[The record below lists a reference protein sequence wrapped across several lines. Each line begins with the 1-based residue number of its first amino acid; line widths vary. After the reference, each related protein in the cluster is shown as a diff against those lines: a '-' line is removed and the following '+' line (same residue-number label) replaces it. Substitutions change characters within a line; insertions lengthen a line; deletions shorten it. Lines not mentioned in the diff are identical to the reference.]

1 MTMIGDVKP
10 DESTAPARR
19 KLLEWWPV
27 RSLTANTVAGV
38 GDYAVLLT
46 SAKLLGL
53 PTAVCAFLGLSVGL
67 SASFLLNR
75 RFVFRDTS
83 ATLGGALL
91 RYVAA
96 VTCLMSLHA
105 AAVGLLTDRIGL
117 HIVVAKMLC
126 DATLL
131 TGGQL
136 LLLRWFVFPR
146 NNKNAA
152 AVAVS
157 ARPAELV

>member
-1 MTMIGDVKP
+1 MIGDVKP

-67 SASFLLNR
+67 SAS
-75 RFVFRDTS
+75 
-83 ATLGGALL
+83 
-91 RYVAA
+91 
-96 VTCLMSLHA
+96 
-105 AAVGLLTDRIGL
+105 
-117 HIVVAKMLC
+117 
-126 DATLL
+126 
-131 TGGQL
+131 
-136 LLLRWFVFPR
+136 
-146 NNKNAA
+146 
-152 AVAVS
+152 
-157 ARPAELV
+157 